1 MLSNLVASMKDMI
14 KSETEL
20 YTMRIQQ
27 QLNRYCNMIENASG
41 IPQNNLNY
49 NNNYQEQLDSMKESI
64 AMILNELYSK
74 NYEYNDLNEPM
85 SPISESNIDTIESD
99 DPIIVNKLPSEELK
113 VVHIDLLKS
122 SDVEESNEE
131 RYDTPVLEKKE
142 IIIKNEDLVL
152 VSAEIDN
159 KEVVT
164 NTVTVDPVVEKEVDV
179 VDEDEG
185 EEEEEEEEGQDLEV
199 EEIEYKGINYYKDP
213 DGNVYEYCENGDVG
227 EAVGTM
233 SKKIPGKVLLYST

>member
-27 QLNRYCNMIENASG
+27 QLNRYCNMIENASN
-41 IPQNNLNY
+41 IQQSQQTNVNY

-85 SPISESNIDTIESD
+85 SPISESNIDNIESD
-99 DPIIVNKLPSEELK
+99 DPIIVNKLPSEEVKL
-113 VVHIDLLKS
+113 VHIDLLKS
-122 SDVEESNEE
+122 LDLEESNDE
-131 RYDTPVLEKKE
+131 RSDTPVLEKKE
-142 IIIKNEDLVL
+142 IIIKNEYLL
-152 VSAEIDN
+152 IPQTEIHN

-164 NTVTVDPVVEKEVDV
+164 DAVVEKEVDIV
-179 VDEDEG
+179 EEETEQEDEEQG
-185 EEEEEEEEGQDLEV
+185 DEEQDLEV
-199 EEIEYKGINYYKDP
+199 EEIEYKGIKYYKDA
-213 DGNVYEYCENGDVG
+213 DCNVYEYCKNGDVG